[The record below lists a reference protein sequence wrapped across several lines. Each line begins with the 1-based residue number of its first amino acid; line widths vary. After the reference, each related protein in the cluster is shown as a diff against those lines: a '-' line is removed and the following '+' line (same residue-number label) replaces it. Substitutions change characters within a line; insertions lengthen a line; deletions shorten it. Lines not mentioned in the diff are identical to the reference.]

1 MGSIKPMNGLGPIE
15 IPKEPS
21 PIIAKGPDPLPWNYQ
36 FTVRV
41 AFLNHPV
48 YEKLHRFGRV
58 SSVIQNYQDFS
69 ARSQFECESDAIE
82 AAFSCL
88 RSLEEDRNN
97 AGPIFVVRH
106 SYLMRKDGTIV
117 QETAFARELV
127 PDV

>member
-1 MGSIKPMNGLGPIE
+1 MTGIGPIE

-21 PIIAKGPDPLPWNYQ
+21 PVIAKSPDILPWNYQ

-41 AFLNHPV
+41 AILNHPA
-48 YEKLHRFGRV
+48 YEKLRRFGSEV
-58 SSVIQNYQDFS
+58 SLVQNYQDIS
-69 ARSQFECESDAIE
+69 VRAQFECESDAIE
-82 AAFSCL
+82 AALSCL

-97 AGPIFVVRH
+97 FVVRH